1 MKELGSLNISLFDDR
16 GVKKVRVN
24 VVGPN
29 RMFGFLSPIGMRR
42 KKPKKP
48 TF

>member
-1 MKELGSLNISLFDDR
+1 MKEIGSLNISLFDDR

-29 RMFGFLSPIGMRR
+29 RIFGFLSPAEFAR

-48 TF
+48 AL